1 MTVGVR
7 QRTVENLPK
16 FALAFLL
23 GFIYIDRIKHRAT
36 QLILVHEPFKED
48 QMKSICVTML
58 MLLTTLISA
67 DAAVKHEEVTYSANG
82 VTMKGYLA
90 YDDAKKG
97 KRPGVLVV
105 HEWWGHN
112 EYARKRAR
120 MLAELGYIALAVDM
134 YGDGKQAAHPEDAG
148 KFAGAVMQN
157 TEGAK
162 ARFMAALDVL
172 KKNPR
177 TDSKRIAAIGYCFGG
192 AVVLHMARFGADL
205 KGVVSFHGNYATQS
219 PAQAGKVKA
228 KVLVCHGAD
237 DGFISQ
243 EQIDGLK
250 KEMAGAKVDFQF
262 IAYPGAKHS
271 FTNPDAD
278 QFAKQFGMPIA
289 YNAEAD
295 KKSWED
301 MQAFFKKIFAQ

>member
-1 MTVGVR
+1 
-7 QRTVENLPK
+7 
-16 FALAFLL
+16 
-23 GFIYIDRIKHRAT
+23 
-36 QLILVHEPFKED
+36 
-48 QMKSICVTML
+48 MKSIRIAFIV
-58 MLLTTLISA
+58 LLTTWLSA
-67 DAAVKHEEVTYSANG
+67 HANIKHEEVTYSAG
-82 VTMKGYLA
+82 AVTMKGYFA
-90 YDDAKKG
+90 YDDAIKG

-134 YGDGKQAAHPEDAG
+134 YGDGKQAAHPDDAG

-157 TEGAK
+157 MESAK
-162 ARFMAALDVL
+162 ARFMAALDLL
-172 KKNPR
+172 KKKPN

-192 AVVLHMARFGADL
+192 AVVLHMARFDVDL
-205 KGVVSFHGNYATQS
+205 KGVVSFHGNYATQT

-237 DGFISQ
+237 DAFISQ

-250 KEMAGAKVDFQF
+250 KEMADAKVDFKF
-262 IAYPGAKHS
+262 IAYPGAKHG

-278 QFAKQFGMPIA
+278 NYAKQFGMPIA
-289 YNAEAD
+289 YNAAAD
-295 KKSWED
+295 KKSWEE
-301 MQAFFKKIFAQ
+301 MQAFFKKIFAK